1 MVFFS
6 SRKCR
11 DSKNAI
17 VIGQH
22 GGREETG
29 ICVVQQLK
37 QNGDAATIRWLLSAT
52 QLREM
57 ERVAFVPEC
66 SPFRGSIDYDSDCY
80 GYDDDWL

>member
-1 MVFFS
+1 MI
-6 SRKCR
+6 KCR
-11 DSKNAI
+11 DANNAI

-37 QNGDAATIRWLLSAT
+37 QNGDAATIRWLLSVK

-57 ERVAFVPEC
+57 ERVSFHPEC
-66 SPFRGSIDYDSDCY
+66 SPFRTTDCY
-80 GYDDDWL
+80 SSEDYYDDY